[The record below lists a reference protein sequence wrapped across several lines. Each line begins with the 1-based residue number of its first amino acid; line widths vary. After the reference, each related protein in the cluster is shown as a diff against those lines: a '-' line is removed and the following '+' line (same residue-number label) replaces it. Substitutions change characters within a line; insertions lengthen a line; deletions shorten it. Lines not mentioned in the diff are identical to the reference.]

1 MAQRSTDPALPLD
14 QAAFDAQFV
23 RLGMTQP
30 SDKPGVLDVVNNEG
44 EIVMHMADPN
54 YIAPASYKLVL
65 PILPPCGEHTAFMT
79 LLPIMP
85 PCGEH
90 TAFMP
95 WLPPEM
101 SPHMFFDDVDP
112 DPWHQHRRPPDPPA
126 PTTDEHQ

>member
-1 MAQRSTDPALPLD
+1 MAQRSTDPAQPLD

-23 RLGMTQP
+23 RLGVAQP

-79 LLPIMP
+79 
-85 PCGEH
+85 
-90 TAFMP
+90 
-95 WLPPEM
+95 WLPDEI
-101 SPHMFFDDVDP
+101 SPHMFFDDPDP
-112 DPWHQHRRPPDPPA
+112 DPWLRDRRPPGPPA
-126 PTTDEHQ
+126 PTTDDHQ